1 MIVDI
6 TRRDN
11 TMLALALVGVVLLYY
26 FTSWAGLGR
35 AGLLNECGSDGS
47 DGSDGSGEYEFGVGI
62 TDLLVC
68 WIAIVGVGVAGLAR
82 GKAIAMAIAIAI
94 AVHVRF

>member
-1 MIVDI
+1 MIVDF
-6 TRRDN
+6 TRRDK
-11 TMLALALVGVVLLYY
+11 TMLALGSGWRCAVLLFYLFY
-26 FTSWAGLGR
+26 KLSWAGLGR

-68 WIAIVGVGVAGLAR
+68 WIAIVGVGVAGLA
-82 GKAIAMAIAIAI
+82 I